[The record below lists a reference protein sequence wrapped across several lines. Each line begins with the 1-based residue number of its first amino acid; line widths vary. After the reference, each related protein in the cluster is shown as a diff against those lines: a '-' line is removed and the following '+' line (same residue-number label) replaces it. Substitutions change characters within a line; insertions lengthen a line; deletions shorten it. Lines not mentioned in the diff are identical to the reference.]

1 MAHQTA
7 LLIVPGTCPD
17 STTWPPPPVNWRW
30 HTPSFSCHCR
40 ERRGQLPKVGG
51 GICKAES
58 VWPPAAAGCPLLC
71 SLLSDWP
78 QHAGYPPMLGH
89 PPRPL
94 QGFCTALFAASS
106 PPRHAHSSLSRSF
119 LEGLSVQPSLV
130 SLFEVACSTNLGP
143 VHPPLCFLCFP
154 CSPCHLIL
162 CITRK

>member
-89 PPRPL
+89 PPAHCRAFALLFLL
-94 QGFCTALFAASS
+94 QVLHPDMHT
-106 PPRHAHSSLSRSF
+106 AHSLGHSWK
-119 LEGLSVQPSLV
+119 V
-130 SLFEVACSTNLGP
+130 SLCSRAWSACLRW
-143 VHPPLCFLCFP
+143 HAPPTWVLCTPLSAFFAFP
-154 CSPCHLIL
+154 AALA
-162 CITRK
+162 T